1 MEWDGSAPDGPQVQD
16 GAEWLEA
23 DGLGGYASG
32 PVDGVRTRRYHA
44 LLLTAATPPTNR
56 FVLINGVE
64 VWLETQG
71 GRHALTS
78 QRYLP
83 DALDPDGARRI
94 VSFHREPWPTWT
106 YALPDGS
113 EVVHEVFVEPNS
125 GESVLTWR
133 CTLETPGPCRLS
145 VRPLLTGRDHGALH
159 QANDVLRFDAVV
171 TGDAVTW
178 RPYDG
183 VPAATALTNGTYA
196 HDPLWLHDVLY
207 TVERERGL
215 DCVEDVAAPG
225 TFTFDLAR
233 GPAIMVLR
241 AGDGRV
247 GDPVRHAADLAMLE
261 RARRSGLGSDL
272 RRSATAYT
280 VARGAGRT
288 VMAGFPWFTDWGRD
302 TFIAMRGLLL
312 ATGRLDEARDVLL
325 GWAEAVDAGML
336 PNRFPDSGQAPEFN
350 AVDASLWFIVAVHE
364 TLDACVAAGRPLSAE
379 DERRLRTAA
388 EAILDA
394 YSAGTRFGIGA
405 DADGLL
411 HAGEE
416 GVQLT
421 WMDAITD
428 GHVVTPR
435 RGKPVEIQALW
446 INALHIA
453 ATRWSDRW
461 AKPERAARAAVAARF
476 PNPAGGLY
484 DVVDVNGD
492 TDRVDASLRPN
503 QIFAVGGLPFPL
515 LEGEAARAV
524 VDLVEAKLLTPLGLR
539 TLSPDD
545 PAYIPRY
552 RGNLVQRDAAYHQ
565 GTAWPWLL
573 GPFVDA
579 WLAVRGRTDDAK
591 VEARTRFLEPLMQ
604 HLDRNGLGHVSEV
617 VDGEAPH
624 HAGGCPWQAWSL
636 GELIRI
642 RRMLDLD
649 I

>member
-1 MEWDGSAPDGPQVQD
+1 MALDGSAPGEPQAQD

-32 PVDGVRTRRYHA
+32 AVDGVRTRRYHA
-44 LLLTAATPPTNR
+44 LLLTAVTPPTLR
-56 FVLINGVE
+56 CVLVNGVE
-64 VWLETQG
+64 ASIETQG

-83 DALDPDGARRI
+83 DVLDPDGASRI
-94 VSFHREPWPTWT
+94 VEFHREPWPTWT
-106 YALPDGS
+106 YRLPDGT
-113 EVVHEVFVEPNS
+113 EVTHEIAVEPNG
-125 GESVLTWR
+125 GETVLTWR
-133 CTLETPGPCRLS
+133 RTLAQSGPCRLS

-159 QANDVLRFDAVV
+159 RANAAFRFDATV
-171 TGDAVTW
+171 TGGAVTW

-196 HDPLWLHDVLY
+196 HDPVWLRNVLY

-215 DCVEDVAAPG
+215 DCVEDVASPG
-225 TFTFDLAR
+225 TFTFDLAQ
-233 GPAIMVLR
+233 GPATMVLR
-241 AGDGRV
+241 AGDTRA
-247 GDPVRHAADLAMLE
+247 GDAVRHAADLVALE

-272 RRSATAYT
+272 RRSAAAYT
-280 VARGAGRT
+280 VARGLGRT
-288 VMAGFPWFTDWGRD
+288 IMAGFPWFTDWGRD
-302 TFIAMRGLLL
+302 TFISMRGLLL
-312 ATGRLDEARDVLL
+312 ATGRLDDARDVLL
-325 GWAEAVDAGML
+325 GWAAAVDAGML
-336 PNRFPDSGQAPEFN
+336 PNRFPDTGQAPEFN

-364 TLDACVAAGRPLSAE
+364 TLDACETSGRPLAAK
-379 DERRLRTAA
+379 DETRLRAAA
-388 EAILDA
+388 EAILEA
-394 YSAGTRFGIGA
+394 YSVGTRFGIGA

-453 ATRWSDRW
+453 ATRWSSRW
-461 AKPERAARAAVAARF
+461 AEPERLARSAFTARF

-484 DVVDVNGD
+484 DVVDVDGEAG
-492 TDRVDASLRPN
+492 RVDASVRPN
-503 QIFAVGGLPFPL
+503 QIFAVGGLPFPVL
-515 LEGEAARAV
+515 DGEAACAV

-552 RGNLVQRDAAYHQ
+552 RGNLVERDAAYHQ

-579 WLAVRGRTDDAK
+579 WLAVRGRTVAAK
-591 VEARTRFLEPLMQ
+591 AEARARFLTPLMQ

-617 VDGEAPH
+617 VDGDAPH